1 MAFASVP
8 NFLEAVTQNL
18 FYMKK
23 KILLL
28 TALIYG
34 SQLLAQD
41 TIPANKK
48 NALEEVVVTATKF
61 SQKQSSTGKVVTVI
75 PRTLLEQQSGRTVTE
90 ILNQQAGI
98 FINGAN
104 NSPGANQDI
113 YLRGASTGN
122 TLILIDGIPMS
133 DPSYINNGF
142 DLNSIAVTQVERIEI
157 LKGAQSTLWGS
168 DAVAGVINI
177 ITRKESNKKISPSA
191 LLSYGSF
198 NTFRGSAAISGNS
211 GKWQYLASHQ
221 YTSSKGF
228 SAAYD
233 STDSKNYEKDG
244 LKQHN
249 TFFKT
254 AYQINDHFT
263 IGGMF
268 SRSKYKASLDPSTY
282 SDDADYTAD
291 NLQQFSQAEIQ
302 YKKSLMRL
310 HLSQTFSTSERIYID
325 DSVSIGGFAKYS
337 DGKYTGKAAITD
349 LYGNFN
355 LGKGFSLVSGIQF
368 LQQKTAQSYFS
379 ISSFG
384 PYETALGDSAKTKQ
398 LSVYSSILYSGP
410 KGLFAELGARFNNH
424 SIYGN
429 NSTFTFN
436 PSWKV
441 NKLLRVFVNVS
452 SAYKIPSLY
461 QLFSEYGNKD
471 LKPERSMNYEGGF
484 ALTAKDPGTQI
495 RFVYFKRDIKDLI
508 VFYTDANWVSTYIN
522 RDAQHD
528 HGIEVEASAKIR
540 SNIYWNLNYSWVDG
554 KGENEGVK
562 EKNLYRRPNHMFNTS
577 INWNPIRSLRISPS
591 IRYIGTRMK
600 GPYDPGPD
608 KMPAYHT
615 IDIYAGYQFSS
626 SINVF
631 ADLRNITNKFYADVP
646 GYNSRGLNIMTGLSV
661 SF

>member
-1 MAFASVP
+1 
-8 NFLEAVTQNL
+8 
-18 FYMKK
+18 MKK
-23 KILLL
+23 RFLLL
-28 TALIYG
+28 TAIIYG
-34 SQLLAQD
+34 SQLQAQD
-41 TIPANKK
+41 SIPAKTK
-48 NALEEVVVTATKF
+48 NTLEEVVVTATKF

-75 PRTLLEQQSGRTVTE
+75 PRELLEQQSGRTVTE

-177 ITRKESNKKISPSA
+177 ITRKESNKKIDPSV

-198 NTFRGSAAISGNS
+198 NTFRGSAAISGKS

-221 YTSSKGF
+221 YTGSKGF

-233 STDSKNYEKDG
+233 STDTKNFEKDG

-249 TFFKT
+249 SFFKT
-254 AYQINDHFT
+254 SYQINDHFT
-263 IGGMF
+263 AGGMF

-291 NLQQFSQAEIQ
+291 NLQQFAQAELQ
-302 YKKSLMRL
+302 FKNSWTRL
-310 HLSQTFSTSERIYID
+310 LFSQTFSRSERVYID
-325 DSVSIGGFAKYS
+325 DSSSIGGFSKYS
-337 DGKYTGKAAITD
+337 AGNYNGHAAITD

-368 LQQKTAQSYFS
+368 QQQSTSQSYLS

-398 LSVYSSILYSGP
+398 FSIYSSVLYNGP
-410 KGLFAELGARFNNH
+410 KGFNTEVGVRLNDH

-441 NKLLRVFVNVS
+441 NGLLRLFVNIS

-461 QLFSEYGNKD
+461 QLFSEYGNKS

-484 ALTAKDPGTQI
+484 ALTGKGPATQI
-495 RFVYFKRDIKDLI
+495 RFVYFKRNIKDLI
-508 VFYTDANWVSTYIN
+508 VFYTDANWVSQYIN
-522 RDAQHD
+522 RDAQYD
-528 HGIEVEASAKIR
+528 NGIEIEAGVKLLP
-540 SNIYWNLNYSWVDG
+540 NLYWNANYSWVDG

-562 EKNLYRRPNHMFNTS
+562 EKNLFRRPNHMFNSS
-577 INWNPIRSLRISPS
+577 INWNPIKALRVSPS
-591 IRYIGTRMK
+591 VRYIGSRMK

-615 IDIYAGYQFSS
+615 IDLYVGYEFSS
-626 SINVF
+626 TIHGF
-631 ADLRNITNKFYADVP
+631 ADLRNITNKYYADVP
-646 GYNSRGLNIMTGLSV
+646 GYNSRGINIMTGIRLS
-661 SF
+661 F